1 MQNFTAEKW
10 AAKIALFIDNFGF
23 LSGFFWHWT
32 IALPSPTSHIAML
45 HSKIILSDPNRRV
58 KVVLHRL
65 FLILKPMQNLGY
77 LLSLL
82 DCFLID
88 STTLPPCLYPN
99 LGWAYCYVLIIHNDC
114 EMSLELEIFNP
125 SSLFG
130 IHGLLMKDSKLQSAM
145 PPQSHK
151 LPFSPQLIERTKK
164 RGEKGLNVVIKR
176 GETMTKGALRGQ
188 VGQKMGRKGEEMMTK
203 GSECGTCLDSWS
215 NVFLKERWCC
225 SY

>member
-1 MQNFTAEKW
+1 MFPLEKQERPSGKVDVEFTY
-10 AAKIALFIDNFGF
+10 
-23 LSGFFWHWT
+23 
-32 IALPSPTSHIAML
+32 
-45 HSKIILSDPNRRV
+45 
-58 KVVLHRL
+58 
-65 FLILKPMQNLGY
+65 Y

-88 STTLPPCLYPN
+88 STTLPPCLYPK
-99 LGWAYCYVLIIHNDC
+99 LGWAYCYVLIIHNGC
-114 EMSLELEIFNP
+114 EMSLELKIFNP

-145 PPQSHK
+145 PPLSHK

-188 VGQKMGRKGEEMMTK
+188 VGQKMGRKGEKMMTK
-203 GSECGTCLDSWS
+203 GSECGTCLDSFKTPQLLSPVSLLNCWL
-215 NVFLKERWCC
+215 LKQCVPKGALMLLILILVAAVLVGGHLKSRSCQTD
-225 SY
+225 